1 MKIGDLV
8 MIRQDVDEYT
18 AVMGDT
24 IGVII
29 DEKWDDEDRE
39 AVNKIKLF
47 EVLWP
52 DSEIEKL
59 YENEVEVVN
68 ESR

>member
-1 MKIGDLV
+1 
-8 MIRQDVDEYT
+8 MIRQDVDEFT
-18 AVMGDT
+18 AVRGDDT
-24 IGVII
+24 GVII
-29 DEKWDDEDRE
+29 SEQWDYEDWNT
-39 AVNKIKLF
+39 VKKIKLF